1 MNPSPSFSQIF
12 LQKNS
17 SLVVPSDSRRALR
30 VLQLLIEKKKSAR
43 DRSRE
48 NRARWNSRSEKR
60 RRARGGKLRARVF
73 VSRVSGDSPKFFCA
87 ANALVCVFFSSL
99 SFFFQFFSHTR
110 ALPHKE
116 SRSFPS
122 LSLCLS
128 LSLSV
133 SGLSEPNPTQIKEEE
148 EEEDHNVRSR
158 GIASRSA
165 NGKNL
170 PKNAPR
176 ARTALLDVPGDDR
189 ESDEGAREFA
199 RRGGET
205 QGELVRIRTHEEGE
219 TDETDGRVVVARGAQ
234 RRGGDDESV

>member
-1 MNPSPSFSQIF
+1 MKSAVAREVENFARVCLCREFQEIHLNFFVPQTRWFVS
-12 LQKNS
+12 S
-17 SLVVPSDSRRALR
+17 SLL
-30 VLQLLIEKKKSAR
+30 
-43 DRSRE
+43 
-48 NRARWNSRSEKR
+48 
-60 RRARGGKLRARVF
+60 
-73 VSRVSGDSPKFFCA
+73 SPF
-87 ANALVCVFFSSL
+87 FFS
-99 SFFFQFFSHTR
+99 FFTHAR

-122 LSLCLS
+122 LSLS
-128 LSLSV
+128 LCFSVSLSV

>member
-1 MNPSPSFSQIF
+1 MS
-12 LQKNS
+12 
-17 SLVVPSDSRRALR
+17 LR
-30 VLQLLIEKKKSAR
+30 VL
-43 DRSRE
+43 
-48 NRARWNSRSEKR
+48 
-60 RRARGGKLRARVF
+60 
-73 VSRVSGDSPKFFCA
+73 GDSPKLFFF
-87 ANALVCVFFSSL
+87 VPHFFSFFFAR
-99 SFFFQFFSHTR
+99 FFFQFFTR
-110 ALPHKE
+110 RTHEKKVARFLL
-116 SRSFPS
+116 S

-128 LSLSV
+128 A
-133 SGLSEPNPTQIKEEE
+133 SGVSEPNPTQIEE
-148 EEEDHNVRSR
+148 EEEDQRNDRSR

>member
-1 MNPSPSFSQIF
+1 MS
-12 LQKNS
+12 
-17 SLVVPSDSRRALR
+17 LR
-30 VLQLLIEKKKSAR
+30 VL
-43 DRSRE
+43 
-48 NRARWNSRSEKR
+48 
-60 RRARGGKLRARVF
+60 
-73 VSRVSGDSPKFFCA
+73 GDSPKLFFFCA
-87 ANALVCVFFSSL
+87 AFFFFL
-99 SFFFQFFSHTR
+99 LCSFFFSVFHTAHAR
-110 ALPHKE
+110 KE
-116 SRSFPS
+116 SRAFPSLS

-128 LSLSV
+128 A
-133 SGLSEPNPTQIKEEE
+133 SGVSEPNPTQIEE
-148 EEEDHNVRSR
+148 EEEDQRNDRSR